1 MGIMSKESQEKNE
14 SMTAP
19 TEEPVDT
26 TAEIDS
32 EDSPEAE
39 TSPKKSRLVAR
50 LVLAGAFVGK
60 GAHGKRALTFLLAI
74 IVFAGLTAVMGLW
87 APQRLSEAEAE
98 DAAAVEDQET
108 PAPSAAP
115 DPSAAETLSARE
127 LIGLAESALAD
138 GAPEQAQEFL
148 DQARVRADTN
158 SVTLQRDLYLTLAET
173 AERLGHKLQA
183 SIHRDYV
190 RRLEASI
197 GASIP
202 IFRQAEEAMQGGR
215 LAEARALCY
224 RFLLRQGDLKL
235 EKDVWIRRC
244 RATLAKV
251 EELAFAATP
260 GPRRELRDEIGG
272 LFQ

>member
-1 MGIMSKESQEKNE
+1 MSKESQEKTE
-14 SMTAP
+14 PTAAAP
-19 TEEPVDT
+19 EEADA
-26 TAEIDS
+26 TAT
-32 EDSPEAE
+32 EAE
-39 TSPKKSRLVAR
+39 AEEATETEGAPKKGRLVGR
-50 LVLAGAFVGK
+50 LVLVGAFVGK
-60 GAHGKRALTFLLAI
+60 GARGKKALSFLLALL
-74 IVFAGLTAVMGLW
+74 VFAGLTVVMGIW
-87 APQRLSEAEAE
+87 APDRLSQSEAEDSASLE
-98 DAAAVEDQET
+98 EQDS
-108 PAPSAAP
+108 PAPTASP

-148 DQARVRADTN
+148 DQARVRADTS

-183 SIHRDYV
+183 SIHQDYV

-202 IFRQAEEAMQGGR
+202 IFRQAEEAMKEGR
-215 LAEARALCY
+215 LAEARTLCY
-224 RFLLRQGDLKL
+224 RFLLRQGDLEL
-235 EKDVWIRRC
+235 EKEVWIRRC

>member
-1 MGIMSKESQEKNE
+1 MGIMSKKSQEKNE
-14 SMTAP
+14 STTEAP
-19 TEEPVDT
+19 EEAVQPSPV
-26 TAEIDS
+26 
-32 EDSPEAE
+32 PEAE
-39 TSPKKSRLVAR
+39 QPSEPEAPPEKRRLVGR
-50 LVLAGAFVGK
+50 LVLAGAFVGQ
-60 GAHGKRALTFLLAI
+60 GARNKKVVSFLLAVVI
-74 IVFAGLTAVMGLW
+74 FAGLSAVMGIW
-87 APQRLSEAEAE
+87 APQRLSETETDDE
-98 DAAAVEDQET
+98 VAVEDQET
-108 PAPSAAP
+108 PATSTSAGSPA
-115 DPSAAETLSARE
+115 SEALSARE

-183 SIHRDYV
+183 SIHQDYV

-202 IFRQAEEAMQGGR
+202 IFRQAEEALKEGR
-215 LAEARALCY
+215 LSEARALCY
-224 RFLLRQGDLKL
+224 RFLLRQGDLEL
-235 EKDVWIRRC
+235 EKDVWVRRC

-251 EELAFAATP
+251 EELTFAATP